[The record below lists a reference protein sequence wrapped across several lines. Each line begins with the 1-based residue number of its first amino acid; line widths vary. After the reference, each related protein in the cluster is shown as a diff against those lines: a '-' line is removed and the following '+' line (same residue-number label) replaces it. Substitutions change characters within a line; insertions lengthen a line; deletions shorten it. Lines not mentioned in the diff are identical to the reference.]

1 MSWSTRE
8 SANLFKKPAVSVWGS
23 PGAPA
28 LVSSAA
34 ECRRRGFDSV
44 AIGRLGV
51 DNQALAYTPFTCR
64 ENEELAA
71 NRDSP
76 YLQRDD
82 QG

>member
-1 MSWSTRE
+1 M
-8 SANLFKKPAVSVWGS
+8 
-23 PGAPA
+23 
-28 LVSSAA
+28 
-34 ECRRRGFDSV
+34 

-82 QG
+82 RG